1 MRLLYIV
8 VDDLTPSAEEL
19 QRLTA
24 GGQVAVGEGSTFTVE
39 PIDMGPRRYY
49 ENAVGLAMCVPGILL
64 KLVERQHDFDAALIG
79 CWGDPGLRAAR
90 TISAIPVIGA
100 AEASVAQ
107 ASGKALRFG
116 IVTIESSDIPEIEAY
131 VVGLEAIV
139 RCAGV
144 RAVELPFYALVDDP
158 AETLRRLVEQSRP
171 LIEAGAQAIL
181 LGCMSF
187 GFYPF
192 ASRLQEAIGIP
203 VIDPLL
209 AGVSAARSAVASG
222 LPASRWAVA
231 PIDDMAPLVEWLD
244 AVRAGLGERA
254 AQAVGAPS
262 PPSTGMASSGPGQ
275 GGAVEQSM
283 RSFSPPTTRS
293 WNS

>member
-8 VDDLTPSAEEL
+8 VDDLTPSADEIE
-19 QRLTA
+19 RLTA
-24 GGQVAVGEGSTFTVE
+24 GGQAAAGEGSTFTVE

-64 KLVERQHDFDAALIG
+64 KVIERQHDFDAALLG

-90 TISAIPVIGA
+90 AVADIPVIGA
-100 AEASVAQ
+100 AEASVAL
-107 ASGKALRFG
+107 ASLTCRRFG

-131 VVGLEAIV
+131 LVGLEAID
-139 RCAGV
+139 RCVGV

-158 AETLRRLVEQSRP
+158 AETLRRLIEHSRP

-192 ASRLQEAIGIP
+192 AAKLQDALGVP

-209 AGVSAARSAVASG
+209 AGVNAARASVSMG
-222 LPASRWAVA
+222 AAASPRAIARV
-231 PIDDMAPLVEWLD
+231 DDIGPLVEWLE
-244 AVRAGLGERA
+244 AVRAGLG
-254 AQAVGAPS
+254 QTVGAPS
-262 PPSTGMASSGPGQ
+262 PPSVGIASSGPGQ
-275 GGAVEQSM
+275 GGAVEHSM
-283 RSFSPPTTRS
+283 RSASSPTTRS
-293 WNS
+293 WNA